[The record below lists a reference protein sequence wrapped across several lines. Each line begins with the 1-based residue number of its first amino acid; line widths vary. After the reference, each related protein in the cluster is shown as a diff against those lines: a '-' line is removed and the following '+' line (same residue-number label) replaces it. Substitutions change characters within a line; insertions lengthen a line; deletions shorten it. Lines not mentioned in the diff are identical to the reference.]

1 MSILKDLK
9 KGKINIYE
17 IERKLGLT
25 AIFLLLIDSLNITFL
40 PVQISLFRITCIIF
54 FIIYLIFMFKLK
66 INYYTF
72 LIFLYTLSCFI
83 AYFLSKNKS
92 LSISILLNDIFSIMF
107 IYIALD
113 IYEKDDIPSLLKAI
127 IYSMIFPFIFS
138 VIEYFNFFIL
148 GQRVTYISLF
158 GILQSI
164 VSVEDIATQQISGIP
179 RLVFPYS
186 TSPAFSL
193 NVGVGILSIIMLKE
207 FNKKIQ
213 FQKGIIFILIV
224 LLILSFSRSTILAMI
239 VAYVVYIFKF
249 SHISRKQARNLT
261 IFFTAFITIFILV
274 LPKLDDIFMFLDTN
288 SKIFHV
294 LLGRV
299 EESNL
304 SSILQG
310 RHVLLM
316 LEGFHIL
323 FSNIITLFIGTG
335 TQSIVMMYGKYTLIP
350 YSFLSSHMT
359 ILVERG
365 IFGYLSTFMLNFYI
379 LFNRKIRN
387 SPLLCFQIYILV
399 SLFLYELRSSLIIPI
414 ITSICLLYIKRD
426 RGQIIKIK

>member
-9 KGKINIYE
+9 KGKINITE
-17 IERKLGLT
+17 FERKLGLI
-25 AIFLLLIDSLNITFL
+25 AIFLLPIDSLNITFL

-54 FIIYLIFMFKLK
+54 FIIYLCFMFKLK
-66 INYYTF
+66 KNRYTF
-72 LIFLYTLSCFI
+72 LIFLYALSCFI
-83 AYFLSKNKS
+83 AYILSENKN

-113 IYEKDDIPSLLKAI
+113 IYEIDDIPSLLKAI
-127 IYSMIFPFIFS
+127 IYSMIFPIIFS

-148 GQRVTYISLF
+148 GQRITSISLF
-158 GILQSI
+158 GFLQST

-186 TSPAFSL
+186 TSPVFSL
-193 NVGVGILSIIMLKE
+193 NVGVGILSILMLKE
-207 FNKKIQ
+207 FNEKIR
-213 FQKGIIFILIV
+213 FQKGICIILIV
-224 LLILSFSRSTILAMI
+224 LLILSFSRSTIIAMI
-239 VAYVVYIFKF
+239 VAYVIYIIKF
-249 SHISRKQARNLT
+249 SHMSRKQTINLT
-261 IFFTAFITIFILV
+261 ISFTVFITIFLLI
-274 LPKLDDIFMFLDTN
+274 LPKLNEIFMFLDTN

-294 LLGRV
+294 LLGRA
-299 EESNL
+299 EESDL
-304 SSILQG
+304 SSILEG

-323 FSNIITLFIGTG
+323 FSNIITFLIGTG
-335 TQSIVMMYGKYTLIP
+335 TQSIVMVYGKYTLIP

-365 IFGYLSTFMLNFYI
+365 IFGYISTFMLNFYI

-387 SPLLCFQIYILV
+387 SPLVCLQIYILA

-414 ITSICLLYIKRD
+414 ITLICLLYIKRD
-426 RGQIIKIK
+426 KSQIIKIK